1 MLCLDVAFARFL
13 LLAYVNIYRNFCLG
27 EVWEKIVLMTH
38 IRVVGALLMKFILN
52 LAFSEVK
59 FELMEG
65 RFIFFAS
72 KNEGLWEKIF
82 LRLFYLYFPNF
93 DDFYLIFIFEK
104 F

>member
-1 MLCLDVAFARFL
+1 MLCSDVAFARFL
-13 LLAYVNIYRNFCLG
+13 LLTYVHFYRNFYLG
-27 EVWEKIVLMTH
+27 EVWGKIVLMTN

-59 FELMEG
+59 FELMGG
-65 RFIFFAS
+65 RFIFFVS

-82 LRLFYLYFPNF
+82 LRLFYLYFPNS
-93 DDFYLIFIFEK
+93 DDFYLIFIFEE

>member
-1 MLCLDVAFARFL
+1 MLCLDAAFARFL
-13 LLAYVNIYRNFCLG
+13 LLAYVLIYRNFCLG
-27 EVWEKIVLMTH
+27 EAWGKIVLMTH

-65 RFIFFAS
+65 RFIFFVS

-82 LRLFYLYFPNF
+82 LKLFYVYFLNS
-93 DDFYLIFIFEK
+93 DDFYLIFIFQE